1 MFGDISMTDMRG
13 ARSGGDPSLKEVPGN
28 RRRGFAGGM
37 VSANASF
44 T

>member
-1 MFGDISMTDMRG
+1 MFGDISMTDERG
-13 ARSGGDPSLKEVPGN
+13 AGLGSDFSLKEVPEN

-37 VSANASF
+37 VSATASF